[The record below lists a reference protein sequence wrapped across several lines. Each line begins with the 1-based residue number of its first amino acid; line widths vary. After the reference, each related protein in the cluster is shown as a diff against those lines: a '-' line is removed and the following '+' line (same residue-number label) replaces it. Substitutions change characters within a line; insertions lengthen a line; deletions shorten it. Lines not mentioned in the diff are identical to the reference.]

1 MLSQL
6 CTLMTAVITMTWE
19 RKYLLSLSQTRW
31 PRLCTQVA
39 QNNYNLNL
47 APEKISMRPR
57 IMSLTILLF
66 ACLALGSVVTIASGS
81 DETKSELVEGQAS
94 KPPETIYLLRPA
106 HIFDGESAQLHDNWV
121 VLVRG
126 EKIEA
131 VGPASEVK
139 APAEAKVIDLPGLTL
154 MPGLIDAHS
163 HILLHPY
170 SETVWNDQVARE
182 ALSLRVAR
190 ATNHLRSTLMAGFTT
205 LRDLGTEGAGYA
217 DVGLKQAVNQGI
229 IPGPRLFVATRAIVA
244 TGSYG
249 PKGYAP
255 EWNVPQGAEE
265 ASGVDELTRVVRDQ
279 IGHGADWVKLYA
291 DYRWGAGGGAHATFT
306 LEEMKVAV
314 EVAHSAGVPVSAHS
328 TSTEGARR
336 AILAGVDTIEHGD
349 GLTPELLRMMKE
361 RGIAFCPTLAV
372 ASPAT
377 MENKKKVFK
386 EALASGV
393 TIASGSDVGVFAHGD
408 NAREI
413 EAMVAW
419 GMPIVDALRSAT
431 SIDARVLH
439 MEERFGRVKTGLFA
453 DLIAVEGD
461 PTKDISALRR
471 VRFVMKDG
479 GIYKQ

>member
-1 MLSQL
+1 MRRAIFFFL
-6 CTLMTAVITMTWE
+6 CFILAYPFTEMTPSAQTPSPATRPPDAV
-19 RKYLLSLSQTRW
+19 YLL
-31 PRLCTQVA
+31 
-39 QNNYNLNL
+39 
-47 APEKISMRPR
+47 K
-57 IMSLTILLF
+57 
-66 ACLALGSVVTIASGS
+66 
-81 DETKSELVEGQAS
+81 
-94 KPPETIYLLRPA
+94 PA
-106 HIFDGESAQLHDNWV
+106 HIFDGESTQLHDGWV

-131 VGPASEVK
+131 VGSASEVK
-139 APAEAKVIDLPGLTL
+139 APTDAKVIDLPGMTL

-163 HILLHPY
+163 HVLLHPY

-190 ATNHLRSTLMAGFTT
+190 ATNHLRSTLLAGFTS

-217 DVGLKQAVNQGI
+217 DVGLKQAVQQAI

-265 ASGVDELTRVVRDQ
+265 ADGIDSLTRVVREQ
-279 IGHGADWVKLYA
+279 IGKGADWVKVYA
-291 DYRWGAGGGAHATFT
+291 DYRWGAGGAAHATFT
-306 LEEMKVAV
+306 LEELKLAV
-314 EVAHSAGVPVSAHS
+314 EVAKSAGTPVSAHS

-336 AILAGVDTIEHGD
+336 AILAGVETIEHGD
-349 GLTPELLRMMKE
+349 GLTPELFRLMKE
-361 RGIAFCPTLAV
+361 RGIALCPTLSV
-372 ASPAT
+372 ASGPAID
-377 MENKKKVFK
+377 KKKIVFK
-386 EALASGV
+386 QALEAGV

-413 EAMVAW
+413 ETMVAW
-419 GMPIVDALRSAT
+419 GMPVVDALRSAT

-439 MEERFGRVKTGLFA
+439 MADKIGAVKTGLFA

-461 PTKDISALRR
+461 PTHDISALRR
-471 VRFVMKDG
+471 VRFVMKG
-479 GIYKQ
+479 GALYKQP